1 MASTTV
7 ARLHNSSLAVPS
19 RGTLPANANTLYP
32 KGTIV
37 TIDAD
42 GRAVSPA
49 SADTSGLAALGVA
62 NHTFD
67 NRTGNPAGNGGL
79 DDSIDVEISY
89 GVFAFNIDG
98 DTPKPGDRL
107 FVVDNQ
113 TVSLDPTGP
122 RGFAGFCT
130 EVRPNTAGTAQ
141 AYVYMGPHVLATADE
156 IDLSTVEDAVDALE
170 DDATFGEREI
180 SLVGAREYVAGTVA
194 GAWVDGVSDGFN
206 TVAEGFGLKW
216 NVASTTVFAI
226 EIPMPR
232 DIASGSAI
240 TLHFLGYR
248 DGASDVTAVLTC
260 TAFFR
265 VPGVAFSND
274 TNCGGNTTAFD
285 GATTVVTEETLT
297 IAAGD
302 VPDTAPASLLLT
314 MVPSAALD
322 ADDLTLL
329 SLRMTYTRA
338 QQATP

>member
-1 MASTTV
+1 MASTTTT
-7 ARLHNSSLAVPS
+7 RLINGAGLLPA
-19 RGTLPANANTLYP
+19 RGTYPANANTLYP

-37 TIDAD
+37 TMDTD

-49 SADTSGLAALGVA
+49 SADTSGLAAVGVA

-67 NRTGNPAGNGGL
+67 NRTGNPAGNGAL
-79 DDSIDVEISY
+79 DDSIDVEVLC
-89 GVFAFNIDG
+89 GVFGFDYTG
-98 DTPKPGDRL
+98 TPFPGDPV

-113 TVSLDPTGP
+113 TVSDDATGP

-130 EVRPNTAGTAQ
+130 EVRDGLC
-141 AYVYMGPHVLATADE
+141 YVWMGPHVLATADE
-156 IDLSTVEDAVDALE
+156 IDLTTAEAAIDALE

-180 SLVGAREYVAGTVA
+180 PLHGARAYVAGTIA
-194 GAWVDGVSDGFN
+194 PAWVDGVSDGFN

-216 NVASTTVFAI
+216 NVASTTVFAV

-232 DIASGSAI
+232 DIAPGSAI

-265 VPGVAFSND
+265 VPGAAFSAD
-274 TNCGGNTTAFD
+274 VNCGGNTTAFD

-302 VPDTAPASLLLT
+302 VPEAAPASLLLT

-338 QQATP
+338 QQAT